1 MSTESCPVPL
11 RRLLGHSQTAQRR
24 KEVHPP
30 PVAENTDHPTAP
42 EQHPSPTTNTELRI
56 HSVNPVPS
64 LPTTSPLYRLTAAGI
79 YPLPSHTTAT
89 SSSTLPQSYMRPA
102 PAVAGLLSHGFNPN
116 AFLGELP
123 QSSATAF
130 VGSNTTRR
138 KKASILRMTLGDR
151 QAPVCHILIYPFV
164 SPHHYIQ
171 AEKHNYPHVQ
181 RGYTLP
187 QSDTY
192 NLEQT
197 DIEPFRAH
205 MQKLGLCIMYRPT
218 SNDTYKDIHAQLL
231 AYNADGTNPQIPGLK
246 TDNLNHLTFDNMGWC
261 FLQLLTR
268 KLDNTLLTF
277 NKNIKQTQFNLSY
290 MIQYASLESK
300 FDGHRRRK
308 YLATPGQFTIVIA
321 PTTAPICHNLL
332 NQHLYVAD
340 YGPNGIPDA
349 ARNAVHACFAEWAMH
364 NLSFVMRRRGGSG
377 DENDMPVE
385 GGIPRCPVVFVNPNR
400 AGELVEN
407 TALNH
412 RSKKRPALSRLPSPH
427 ASPVRGLS
435 PITPVELQPFP
446 LPRPYYTG
454 LVWPAPDCAELA
466 HRKHFPSFYAQMVD
480 HMDTMGDNTM
490 ILKGPDIGALA
501 DAVIVL
507 CIYYA
512 QTAWDDEKQV
522 FHQSI
527 EDWQGPQFQ
536 SSEITCDNW
545 SEPARFGQMRIFV
558 DRCRSYGEG
567 INKMVFREA
576 LIKALRDTDLYVNLP
591 NNSAYFT
598 AKFPMTGCTTRQTI
612 QWRAQGLL
620 LTLCTVTFRMPPLP
634 ISLFLFLA
642 LIVEKRHLPR
652 VLDALTGPVVKALDP
667 ACEVFMQPWLGRRLT
682 DPLTSEPPSNW
693 GRDPRY
699 LWITHFCEP
708 HLTALEVGFQTPD
721 SEKAI
726 LQNRLVLRLILL
738 SHPLAEQSDSFNALR
753 QGFAFNFGHASYTG
767 GLPSLIQSGYPSIQ
781 DEPETL
787 LEYLE
792 SIYDRKIHSIDALM
806 DVIQIDTG
814 LVATDTFCSKR
825 CDWGFGKD
833 PNGHDLP
840 MYISAKKAFE
850 AALRT
855 YFEHDLNG
863 RGTRF
868 LEIATSLP
876 YMPCGGSSIKIQF
889 QPPDYD
895 DPPSQTFRTSTC
907 FTLVKIKLD
916 VALCGL
922 LASSAT
928 DVFHNWTT
936 CLDFWLSDTTNTV
949 TIL

>member
-1 MSTESCPVPL
+1 MSTESHPVPL
-11 RRLLGHSQTAQRR
+11 RRLLGHSQTAQCW

-30 PVAENTDHPTAP
+30 PVAENADHPTAP

-64 LPTTSPLYRLTAAGI
+64 LPTTSPLYRLTAAGV

-89 SSSTLPQSYMRPA
+89 SLSTLPQLYMRPA
-102 PAVAGLLSHGFNPN
+102 PTVAGLLSHGFNPN
-116 AFLGELP
+116 MFFGELP

-130 VGSNTTRR
+130 IGSNTTGH

-197 DIEPFRAH
+197 DIEPFQAH
-205 MQKLGLCIMYRPT
+205 MQKLGLCITYHPT

-231 AYNADGTNPQIPGLK
+231 AHNADSTNPQIPGLK
-246 TDNLNHLTFDNMGWC
+246 TDNLDHLTFDNMGWC
-261 FLQLLTR
+261 FLQLLTH
-268 KLDNTLLTF
+268 KPDNALLTF

-300 FDGHRRRK
+300 FDGHHRRK

-332 NQHLYVAD
+332 NQHLYITD

-349 ARNAVHACFAEWAMH
+349 ARNAVHACFAERAMH
-364 NLSFVMRRRGGSG
+364 NLSFVMRRWGGTG

-385 GGIPRCPVVFVNPNR
+385 GGIPHCPVVFVNPNQ

-407 TALNH
+407 TTLNH
-412 RSKKRPALSRLPSPH
+412 HSKKCLALSRSPSPH

-435 PITPVELQPFP
+435 PIMPVELQPFP
-446 LPRPYYTG
+446 LPCPYYTG
-454 LVWPAPDCAELA
+454 LVWPAPDHAELA
-466 HRKHFPSFYAQMVD
+466 RCKHFPSFYAQMVD

-545 SEPARFGQMRIFV
+545 SEPARFGQMRIVV
-558 DRCRSYGEG
+558 DCCQSYGEG
-567 INKMVFREA
+567 INKMVFREV

-598 AKFPMTGCTTRQTI
+598 AKFPMTGF
-612 QWRAQGLL
+612 
-620 LTLCTVTFRMPPLP
+620 TFRMPPLP
-634 ISLFLFLA
+634 ISPFLFLA
-642 LIVEKRHLPR
+642 LIVEKHHLPR
-652 VLDALTGPVVKALDP
+652 VLDVLTGPVIKALDP
-667 ACEVFMQPWLGRRLT
+667 TSTLQLGKG
-682 DPLTSEPPSNW
+682 SEIPVDHSFL
-693 GRDPRY
+693 RASSDS
-699 LWITHFCEP
+699 
-708 HLTALEVGFQTPD
+708 LEVGFQTPD

-738 SHPLAEQSDSFNALR
+738 SHPLAEQSDSFNALW

-814 LVATDTFCSKR
+814 LVTTDTFCSKR

-840 MYISAKKAFE
+840 MYISTKKAFK

-863 RGTRF
+863 CRTRF
-868 LEIATSLP
+868 LEIMTSLP

-907 FTLVKIKLD
+907 FRLVKIKLNI
-916 VALCGL
+916 ALCGL
-922 LASSAT
+922 LAGSAT
-928 DVFHNWTT
+928 DVFPNWTA

>member
-1 MSTESCPVPL
+1 MLVVPIEHIEAHWVTSSHMDCSWTWKM
-11 RRLLGHSQTAQRR
+11 LLGSQKSQCW

-30 PVAENTDHPTAP
+30 PVAENADHPTAP

-56 HSVNPVPS
+56 HSANLVPS
-64 LPTTSPLYRLTAAGI
+64 LPTTSPLYRLTAAGV
-79 YPLPSHTTAT
+79 YLLPSHMTAT

-102 PAVAGLLSHGFNPN
+102 PTVAGLLSHGFNPN

-130 VGSNTTRR
+130 IGSNTTGC
-138 KKASILRMTLGDR
+138 KKASILCMTLGDR
-151 QAPVCHILIYPFV
+151 QAPVCHILIYPF
-164 SPHHYIQ
+164 

-181 RGYTLP
+181 RGYMLP
-187 QSDTY
+187 QSNTY
-192 NLEQT
+192 NLEQM

-205 MQKLGLCIMYRPT
+205 MQKLGLCITYRPT

-231 AYNADGTNPQIPGLK
+231 AHNADSTNPQIPGLK
-246 TDNLNHLTFDNMGWC
+246 TDNLDHLTFDNMGWC

-268 KLDNTLLTF
+268 KLDNALLTF
-277 NKNIKQTQFNLSY
+277 NKNVKQTQFNLSY

-300 FDGHRRRK
+300 FDGHCRRK

-321 PTTAPICHNLL
+321 PTTTPICHNLL
-332 NQHLYVAD
+332 NQHLYIAD
-340 YGPNGIPDA
+340 YGPNGIPDV
-349 ARNAVHACFAEWAMH
+349 ARNAVHACFAEQAMH
-364 NLSFVMRRRGGSG
+364 NLSFVMRRQGGTG
-377 DENDMPVE
+377 NENEHHIEPPLQEASSFVE
-385 GGIPRCPVVFVNPNR
+385 V
-400 AGELVEN
+400 
-407 TALNH
+407 AL
-412 RSKKRPALSRLPSPH
+412 PTCLSL
-427 ASPVRGLS
+427 
-435 PITPVELQPFP
+435 ELQPFP

-454 LVWPAPDCAELA
+454 LVWPVPNRAELTR
-466 HRKHFPSFYAQMVD
+466 RKHFPSFYAQMVD

-501 DAVIVL
+501 DAVVIL

-536 SSEITCDNW
+536 SSDITCDNW
-545 SEPARFGQMRIFV
+545 SEPARFGQMRIVV

-598 AKFPMTGCTTRQTI
+598 AKFPMTGF
-612 QWRAQGLL
+612 
-620 LTLCTVTFRMPPLP
+620 TFHMPPLP
-634 ISLFLFLA
+634 ISPFLFLA
-642 LIVEKRHLPR
+642 LIVEKHHLPR

-667 ACEVFMQPWLGRRLT
+667 TCE
-682 DPLTSEPPSNW
+682 
-693 GRDPRY
+693 
-699 LWITHFCEP
+699 
-708 HLTALEVGFQTPD
+708 ALEVEFQTPD

-753 QGFAFNFGHASYTG
+753 QGFTFNFGHTLYTG
-767 GLPSLIQSGYPSIQ
+767 GLPSLIQSGYSSIQ

-792 SIYDRKIHSIDALM
+792 SIYDRKIRSIDALM

-840 MYISAKKAFE
+840 MYISAKKAFK

-863 RGTRF
+863 HGTRF
-868 LEIATSLP
+868 LEIMTSLP
-876 YMPCGGSSIKIQF
+876 YMPCGGSLIKIQF

-907 FTLVKIKLD
+907 FTLVKIKLN

-922 LASSAT
+922 LASSVT
-928 DVFHNWTT
+928 DIFLNWTA

>member
-11 RRLLGHSQTAQRR
+11 RRLLGHSQTAQHR

-30 PVAENTDHPTAP
+30 PVAENADHPTAP

-116 AFLGELP
+116 VFLGELP
-123 QSSATAF
+123 QSSVMAF
-130 VGSNTTRR
+130 VGSNTTGH
-138 KKASILRMTLGDR
+138 KKASILHMTLGDR
-151 QAPVCHILIYPFV
+151 QAPVCHILIYPF
-164 SPHHYIQ
+164 

-181 RGYTLP
+181 RGYMLP

-197 DIEPFRAH
+197 DIEPFQAH
-205 MQKLGLCIMYRPT
+205 MQKLGLCITYRPT

-231 AYNADGTNPQIPGLK
+231 AHNADGTNPQIPGLK
-246 TDNLNHLTFDNMGWC
+246 TDNLDHLTFDNMGWC
-261 FLQLLTR
+261 FLQLLTC
-268 KLDNTLLTF
+268 KPDNALLTF
-277 NKNIKQTQFNLSY
+277 NKNIKQMQFNLSY

-300 FDGHRRRK
+300 FDGHHRRK

-332 NQHLYVAD
+332 NQH
-340 YGPNGIPDA
+340 
-349 ARNAVHACFAEWAMH
+349 F
-364 NLSFVMRRRGGSG
+364 FVMRRWGGTG
-377 DENDMPVE
+377 DENGLCPDILGEDMPVD
-385 GGIPRCPVVFVNPNR
+385 GGIPRCPVVFVNRNR
-400 AGELVEN
+400 VGQLVEN

-412 RSKKRPALSRLPSPH
+412 RSKKCLALSRSPSPR

-454 LVWPAPDCAELA
+454 LVWPAPDRAELA
-466 HRKHFPSFYAQMVD
+466 RRKHFPSFYAQMVD

-490 ILKGPDIGALA
+490 ILKGPNIDALA

-512 QTAWDDEKQV
+512 QTVWDDEKQV

-536 SSEITCDNW
+536 SSDITCDNW
-545 SEPARFGQMRIFV
+545 SEPARFGQMRIVV
-558 DRCRSYGEG
+558 DRCQSYGEG

-598 AKFPMTGCTTRQTI
+598 AKFPMTGF
-612 QWRAQGLL
+612 
-620 LTLCTVTFRMPPLP
+620 TFCMPPLP
-634 ISLFLFLA
+634 ISPFLFLA
-642 LIVEKRHLPR
+642 LIVEKCHLPW
-652 VLDALTGPVVKALDP
+652 VLDALTGPVIKALDP
-667 ACEVFMQPWLGRRLT
+667 ACEVFMQPWLGQRLT
-682 DPLTSEPPSNW
+682 DPLTLEPPSNW

-738 SHPLAEQSDSFNALR
+738 LHPLAEQSDSFNALR

-781 DEPETL
+781 DKPETL

-806 DVIQIDTG
+806 DIIQIDTG
-814 LVATDTFCSKR
+814 LVAMDTFCSKR

-840 MYISAKKAFE
+840 MYISVKKAFE

-855 YFEHDLNG
+855 YFEHNLNG
-863 RGTRF
+863 HGTRF

-895 DPPSQTFRTSTC
+895 DPPSQTFHTSTC

-916 VALCGL
+916 IALKRSL
-922 LASSAT
+922 HAQS
-928 DVFHNWTT
+928 
-936 CLDFWLSDTTNTV
+936 
-949 TIL
+949 

>member
-1 MSTESCPVPL
+1 MT
-11 RRLLGHSQTAQRR
+11 
-24 KEVHPP
+24 
-30 PVAENTDHPTAP
+30 
-42 EQHPSPTTNTELRI
+42 
-56 HSVNPVPS
+56 
-64 LPTTSPLYRLTAAGI
+64 TTSL
-79 YPLPSHTTAT
+79 
-89 SSSTLPQSYMRPA
+89 STLPQLYMRPA
-102 PAVAGLLSHGFNPN
+102 PAVAGLLLHGFNPN
-116 AFLGELP
+116 MFLGELP
-123 QSSATAF
+123 QSSVTAF
-130 VGSNTTRR
+130 VGSNTTGC
-138 KKASILRMTLGDR
+138 KKASILHMTLGDR

-164 SPHHYIQ
+164 SPHHYVQ

-181 RGYTLP
+181 RGYMLP

-192 NLEQT
+192 NLKQM

-205 MQKLGLCIMYRPT
+205 MQKLGLCITYRPT
-218 SNDTYKDIHAQLL
+218 SNNTYKDIHAQLL
-231 AYNADGTNPQIPGLK
+231 AHNADGTNPQIPGLK
-246 TDNLNHLTFDNMGWC
+246 TDNLDHLTFDNMGWC
-261 FLQLLTR
+261 FLQLLTH
-268 KLDNTLLTF
+268 KPDNALLTF
-277 NKNIKQTQFNLSY
+277 NKNVKQMQFNLLY

-332 NQHLYVAD
+332 NQH
-340 YGPNGIPDA
+340 
-349 ARNAVHACFAEWAMH
+349 F
-364 NLSFVMRRRGGSG
+364 FVMRCQGGTG
-377 DENDMPVE
+377 DENGLPCLCACWGLCPDILGEDMPVE
-385 GGIPRCPVVFVNPNR
+385 GGIPCCPVVFVNPNR

-412 RSKKRPALSRLPSPH
+412 HSKKHPALSRSPSP
-427 ASPVRGLS
+427 L
-435 PITPVELQPFP
+435 ELQPFP
-446 LPRPYYTG
+446 LPHPYYMG
-454 LVWPAPDCAELA
+454 LVWPAPDHAELA
-466 HRKHFPSFYAQMVD
+466 CRKHFPSFYAQMVD

-490 ILKGPDIGALA
+490 ILKGPDIGAFA

-522 FHQSI
+522 FHKSI

-545 SEPARFGQMRIFV
+545 SEPARFGQMRIVV
-558 DRCRSYGEG
+558 DRCQSYGEG
-567 INKMVFREA
+567 INKTVFREA
-576 LIKALRDTDLYVNLP
+576 LIKVLRDTDLYVNLP

-598 AKFPMTGCTTRQTI
+598 AKFTMT
-612 QWRAQGLL
+612 
-620 LTLCTVTFRMPPLP
+620 VFTFRMPPLP
-634 ISLFLFLA
+634 ISPFLFLA
-642 LIVEKRHLPR
+642 LIVEKRHLPW

-667 ACEVFMQPWLGRRLT
+667 AC
-682 DPLTSEPPSNW
+682 EPPSNW

-699 LWITHFCEP
+699 LWITHFCKP

-726 LQNRLVLRLILL
+726 LQN
-738 SHPLAEQSDSFNALR
+738 SFNALQ
-753 QGFAFNFGHASYTG
+753 QGFAFNFGHTSYTG

-792 SIYDRKIHSIDALM
+792 SIYDQKIHSIDALM
-806 DVIQIDTG
+806 DIIQIDMG
-814 LVATDTFCSKR
+814 LVTTDTFCSKR

-840 MYISAKKAFE
+840 MYISVKKAFK

-855 YFEHDLNG
+855 YFEHDLNR
-863 RGTRF
+863 RGTHF
-868 LEIATSLP
+868 LEIVTSLP
-876 YMPCGGSSIKIQF
+876 YMPCGGSLIKIQF
-889 QPPDYD
+889 QPPNYD
-895 DPPSQTFRTSTC
+895 DPPSQTFRTSMC

-916 VALCGL
+916 VTLCGL
-922 LASSAT
+922 LAGSAT
-928 DVFHNWTT
+928 DVFPNWIA

>member
-1 MSTESCPVPL
+1 MSTESHPVPL
-11 RRLLGHSQTAQRR
+11 RRLLGHSQTAQHR

-30 PVAENTDHPTAP
+30 PVAENADHPTAP
-42 EQHPSPTTNTELRI
+42 EQHPSPTNTELRI

-102 PAVAGLLSHGFNPN
+102 PTVARLLSHGFNPN

-123 QSSATAF
+123 QSSTMAF
-130 VGSNTTRR
+130 IGSNTTGR
-138 KKASILRMTLGDR
+138 KKASILHMTLGDR

-164 SPHHYIQ
+164 SPHHYVQ

-181 RGYTLP
+181 RGYMLP

-197 DIEPFRAH
+197 DIEPFQAH
-205 MQKLGLCIMYRPT
+205 MQKLGLCITYRPT

-231 AYNADGTNPQIPGLK
+231 AHNADGTNPQIPGLK
-246 TDNLNHLTFDNMGWC
+246 TDNLDHLTFDNMGWC
-261 FLQLLTR
+261 FLQLLTH
-268 KLDNTLLTF
+268 KPDNTLLTF
-277 NKNIKQTQFNLSY
+277 NKNVKQMQFNLSY

-300 FDGHRRRK
+300 FDGHHRRK
-308 YLATPGQFTIVIA
+308 YLATPWPVHH
-321 PTTAPICHNLL
+321 CHCT
-332 NQHLYVAD
+332 HHRTY
-340 YGPNGIPDA
+340 
-349 ARNAVHACFAEWAMH
+349 
-364 NLSFVMRRRGGSG
+364 LSQSLESAF
-377 DENDMPVE
+377 
-385 GGIPRCPVVFVNPNR
+385 
-400 AGELVEN
+400 N

-412 RSKKRPALSRLPSPH
+412 RSKKRLALSRSPSPC

-435 PITPVELQPFP
+435 PIMPVELQPFP
-446 LPRPYYTG
+446 LPHPYYTG
-454 LVWPAPDCAELA
+454 LVWPAPDRAELA

-490 ILKGPDIGALA
+490 ILKGPNIGALA

-545 SEPARFGQMRIFV
+545 SEPARFGQMRIVV

-576 LIKALRDTDLYVNLP
+576 LIKVLRDTDLYVNLP
-591 NNSAYFT
+591 NNLAYFT
-598 AKFPMTGCTTRQTI
+598 AKFTMTGF
-612 QWRAQGLL
+612 
-620 LTLCTVTFRMPPLP
+620 TFHMPLLP
-634 ISLFLFLA
+634 ISPFLFLT
-642 LIVEKRHLPR
+642 LIVKKCHLPR
-652 VLDALTGPVVKALDP
+652 VLDVLTGPVVKALDP
-667 ACEVFMQPWLGRRLT
+667 ACE
-682 DPLTSEPPSNW
+682 
-693 GRDPRY
+693 
-699 LWITHFCEP
+699 
-708 HLTALEVGFQTPD
+708 ALEVGFQTPD

-753 QGFAFNFGHASYTG
+753 QGFAFNFGHALYTG

-781 DEPETL
+781 DEPETF

-792 SIYDRKIHSIDALM
+792 SIYNQKIHSIDALM
-806 DVIQIDTG
+806 DVIQIDMG
-814 LVATDTFCSKR
+814 LVTTDTFCSKR

-850 AALRT
+850 AALCT
-855 YFEHDLNG
+855 YFEHNLNG
-863 RGTRF
+863 HGTRF
-868 LEIATSLP
+868 LEIMTSLP
-876 YMPCGGSSIKIQF
+876 YMPCGGSLIKIQF
-889 QPPDYD
+889 QLPDYD

-916 VALCGL
+916 IALCRL
-922 LASSAT
+922 LASSVT
-928 DVFHNWTT
+928 DIFPNWTA

>member
-1 MSTESCPVPL
+1 MDRSQAQNT
-11 RRLLGHSQTAQRR
+11 LLGSQKLQRR

-30 PVAENTDHPTAP
+30 PVAENADHPTAP

-56 HSVNPVPS
+56 HSANLVPS

-116 AFLGELP
+116 MFLGELP
-123 QSSATAF
+123 QSSAMAF
-130 VGSNTTRR
+130 IGSNTTRH
-138 KKASILRMTLGDR
+138 KKA
-151 QAPVCHILIYPFV
+151 QAPVCHILIYPF
-164 SPHHYIQ
+164 
-171 AEKHNYPHVQ
+171 AEKHNYPHIQ

-192 NLEQT
+192 NLEQM
-197 DIEPFRAH
+197 DIEPFWAH
-205 MQKLGLCIMYRPT
+205 MQKFGLCITYHPT
-218 SNDTYKDIHAQLL
+218 SNDTYKEFMP
-231 AYNADGTNPQIPGLK
+231 N
-246 TDNLNHLTFDNMGWC
+246 
-261 FLQLLTR
+261 FLHPMRMLLTC
-268 KLDNTLLTF
+268 KPDNALLTF
-277 NKNIKQTQFNLSY
+277 NKNVKQTQFNLLY

-300 FDGHRRRK
+300 FDGHCRRK
-308 YLATPGQFTIVIA
+308 YLATPGQFTIVIVPKEQTNNNMLPSTHHCTYLSQSLESA
-321 PTTAPICHNLL
+321 FMWHEMQYMHVLL
-332 NQHLYVAD
+332 S
-340 YGPNGIPDA
+340 
-349 ARNAVHACFAEWAMH
+349 RAMH
-364 NLSFVMRRRGGSG
+364 NLSFVMRCWGGTG
-377 DENDMPVE
+377 DEN
-385 GGIPRCPVVFVNPNR
+385 
-400 AGELVEN
+400 
-407 TALNH
+407 
-412 RSKKRPALSRLPSPH
+412 
-427 ASPVRGLS
+427 
-435 PITPVELQPFP
+435 VELQPFP
-446 LPRPYYTG
+446 LPCPYYMG
-454 LVWPAPDCAELA
+454 LVWPAPDHAELA
-466 HRKHFPSFYAQMVD
+466 HCKHFPSFYAQMVN

-501 DAVIVL
+501 DAVIIL

-512 QTAWDDEKQV
+512 QTTWDDEKQV
-522 FHQSI
+522 FHQFI
-527 EDWQGPQFQ
+527 EDWQGLQFQ

-545 SEPARFGQMRIFV
+545 SEPARFGQMRIVV
-558 DRCRSYGEG
+558 DHCWSYGEG

-591 NNSAYFT
+591 NNLAYFT
-598 AKFPMTGCTTRQTI
+598 AKFPMTSCMTRQTI

-620 LTLCTVTFRMPPLP
+620 LALCTVTFHMPP
-634 ISLFLFLA
+634 FLFLT
-642 LIVEKRHLPR
+642 LIVKKRHLPW
-652 VLDALTGPVVKALDP
+652 VLDALTGPVIKALDP
-667 ACEVFMQPWLGRRLT
+667 TCEVFMQPWLGRRLT
-682 DPLTSEPPSNW
+682 DPLTLEPPSNW
-693 GRDPRY
+693 GRDLRY

-738 SHPLAEQSDSFNALR
+738 SHPLAKQSDSFNALW
-753 QGFAFNFGHASYTG
+753 QGFAFNFGHALYTG

-806 DVIQIDTG
+806 DIIQIDMG

-840 MYISAKKAFE
+840 MYISTKKAFE
-850 AALRT
+850 AALCT

-863 RGTRF
+863 HGTHF

-876 YMPCGGSSIKIQF
+876 YMPCGGSLIKIQF
-889 QPPDYD
+889 QPPNYD
-895 DPPSQTFRTSTC
+895 DPPSQTFHTSTC

-916 VALCGL
+916 VALCRL
-922 LASSAT
+922 LAGSAT
-928 DVFHNWTT
+928 DIFPNWTA

>member
-11 RRLLGHSQTAQRR
+11 RRLLGHSQTAQCQ

-30 PVAENTDHPTAP
+30 PVAENADHPTAP
-42 EQHPSPTTNTELRI
+42 EQHPSPTTNTELHI
-56 HSVNPVPS
+56 HSANPVPS

-79 YPLPSHTTAT
+79 YPLHSHTTAT
-89 SSSTLPQSYMRPA
+89 SSSTLPQPYMRPA

-116 AFLGELP
+116 VFLGELP
-123 QSSATAF
+123 QSSVTAF
-130 VGSNTTRR
+130 VRSNTTGR
-138 KKASILRMTLGDR
+138 KKASILCMTLGDR

-164 SPHHYIQ
+164 SPHHYVQ

-181 RGYTLP
+181 RGYMLP

-192 NLEQT
+192 NLKQT
-197 DIEPFRAH
+197 DIKPFWAH
-205 MQKLGLCIMYRPT
+205 MQKLGLCIMYHPT

-231 AYNADGTNPQIPGLK
+231 AHNADGTNPQIPGLK
-246 TDNLNHLTFDNMGWC
+246 TDNLDHLTFDNMGWC
-261 FLQLLTR
+261 FLQLLTC
-268 KLDNTLLTF
+268 KPDNTLLTF
-277 NKNIKQTQFNLSY
+277 NKNVKQTQFNLLY

-300 FDGHRRRK
+300 FDGHCRRK
-308 YLATPGQFTIVIA
+308 YLATPGQFTLVIA

-340 YGPNGIPDA
+340 YGSNGIPDV
-349 ARNAVHACFAEWAMH
+349 ARNAGHACFAERAMH
-364 NLSFVMRRRGGSG
+364 NLSFVMRRWGGTG

-407 TALNH
+407 TTLNH
-412 RSKKRPALSRLPSPH
+412 CSKKRLALSRSPSPR
-427 ASPVRGLS
+427 APPVRGLL

-446 LPRPYYTG
+446 LPRPYYMG
-454 LVWPAPDCAELA
+454 LVWPVPDCAELA
-466 HRKHFPSFYAQMVD
+466 RHKHFPSFYAQMVD
-480 HMDTMGDNTM
+480 HMDTM
-490 ILKGPDIGALA
+490 ILKGPDIGALT
-501 DAVIVL
+501 DTVIVL

-512 QTAWDDEKQV
+512 QTVWDDEKQV

-545 SEPARFGQMRIFV
+545 SEPARFGQMRIVV
-558 DRCRSYGEG
+558 DRCQSYGEG
-567 INKMVFREA
+567 INKMVFREV
-576 LIKALRDTDLYVNLP
+576 LIKALRDLRDTDLYINLL

-598 AKFPMTGCTTRQTI
+598 AKFTMTDCTTRQTI

-620 LTLCTVTFRMPPLP
+620 LALCTVTFCMPPLP
-634 ISLFLFLA
+634 ISPFLFLA
-642 LIVEKRHLPR
+642 LIIKKLHLPR
-652 VLDALTGPVVKALDP
+652 VLDALTGLVVKALDP
-667 ACEVFMQPWLGRRLT
+667 ASTLQLGKGSEIPVDHSFLRASSDHKRISACGKAHNCS
-682 DPLTSEPPSNW
+682 PL
-693 GRDPRY
+693 
-699 LWITHFCEP
+699 F
-708 HLTALEVGFQTPD
+708 HLQALEVGFQTPD

-738 SHPLAEQSDSFNALR
+738 LHPLAEQSDSFNALW
-753 QGFAFNFGHASYTG
+753 QGFTFNFGHASYTG

-792 SIYDRKIHSIDALM
+792 SIYNRKIHSIDALM
-806 DVIQIDTG
+806 DVIQIDMG
-814 LVATDTFCSKR
+814 LVAMDTFCSKR

-833 PNGHDLP
+833 PNRHDLP

-855 YFEHDLNG
+855 YFEHDLNR
-863 RGTRF
+863 RGMRF

-889 QPPDYD
+889 QPPNYD
-895 DPPSQTFRTSTC
+895 DSPSQTFCTSMC

-916 VALCGL
+916 IALCRL
-922 LASSAT
+922 LAGSAT
-928 DVFHNWTT
+928 DIFPNWTT